1 MTFHGRHQSSL
12 ESVLKHPQPAPLTP
26 DQEREAEL
34 TFSRIVEYCEPIQKL
49 RPYKKVML
57 VRVTHELC
65 RSRTTFLKH
74 FFAFLGAG
82 IDIHAFTTGL
92 DQFSGFDSSSSE
104 EQKKH
109 AVSGMEKY
117 ASFIFENMLLPRKL
131 SEFAPTTYKL
141 VLTIIYIVRAA
152 GTMRPRP
159 ISAAL
164 SSGLSDAV
172 DTRSRRILSDAT
184 V

>member
-117 ASFIFENMLLPRKL
+117 ASFIFENMLLPL
-131 SEFAPTTYKL
+131 
-141 VLTIIYIVRAA
+141 RAA